1 MLLKKSSMRGPQI
14 LHNRREGV
22 TRRERR
28 RTSQSHALETMMCC
42 MQNASPLSC
51 DHYAICRTSGSLV
64 LFSASKG
71 ERGIAQPA
79 VAVIPIAFASELLR
93 QRRGRSSDDPAC
105 RRIGHRLQGQQGTQ
119 HRLSPVAG
127 IRAPGRPATPKPSV
141 CCKAARHRQHRLIHV
156 DNIRVGMETTDVDEG
171 QVITNA
177 SSVSGL
183 LYLSHPTLAA
193 RVSTSC
199 SWNNKRLDSSIGQS
213 RRVAW
218 R

>member
-1 MLLKKSSMRGPQI
+1 MMCLQVCKTH
-14 LHNRREGV
+14 LHFLAII
-22 TRRERR
+22 TRFVERR
-28 RTSQSHALETMMCC
+28 GASCC
-42 MQNASPLSC
+42 
-51 DHYAICRTSGSLV
+51 
-64 LFSASKG
+64 SAQQG

-93 QRRGRSSDDPAC
+93 QRRGRSSDDPAG

-127 IRAPGRPATPKPSV
+127 IRAPGTFGLLQGSAPSSTPAHP
-141 CCKAARHRQHRLIHV
+141 RRQRQHRLIHV

-193 RVSTSC
+193 RVSTSR
-199 SWNNKRLDSSIGQS
+199 SWNNKRLDSSISQS

-218 R
+218 G